1 MNQHKLA
8 QLPFVKI
15 ENGQINLWPPELVDH
30 LETAPEELFTNMCA
44 IGRQRADDLVSY
56 MEREQAPFLF
66 GHVTKAI
73 ADSGGAHGGLA
84 TGFFSR
90 IGELLL
96 DR

>member
-1 MNQHKLA
+1 MKQHKLA

-15 ENGQINLWPPELVDH
+15 ENGQINLWPSESIPG
-30 LETAPEELFTNMCA
+30 LEITPEEIFARMCA

-56 MEREQAPFLF
+56 IQREQAPFLF
-66 GHVTKAI
+66 GHVAKAI
-73 ADSGGAHGGLA
+73 AVSGGAHGGLSS
-84 TGFFSR
+84 GFFHR